1 MTSTLDAVVLV
12 ALITGTITLLN
23 SFYSRYSDQKN
34 KKREYLASKR
44 EGPYSDLFAMMQK
57 ISRREKDG
65 FVYTIDEARKDIDEF
80 NSKLSLWGSPKVV
93 KKWVEFRK
101 KCIENE
107 EQLGRNDLLKE
118 VEENSAA
125 QMAAKMHWD
134 YRAKNFEE
142 FPNNQ
147 KWFATGEALANLEH
161 LRAIGKADYEFKDGV
176 AYYRVKK

>member
-1 MTSTLDAVVLV
+1 
-12 ALITGTITLLN
+12 
-23 SFYSRYSDQKN
+23 
-34 KKREYLASKR
+34 
-44 EGPYSDLFAMMQK
+44 MMQK

-118 VEENSAA
+118 VEDVMNEMRKDLGS
-125 QMAAKMHWD
+125 KST
-134 YRAKNFEE
+134 K
-142 FPNNQ
+142 
-147 KWFATGEALANLEH
+147 KGELLSIFTNDVESL
-161 LRAIGKADYEFKDGV
+161 LGKSKE
-176 AYYRVKK
+176 